1 MPYMQQPPMPYM
13 QQPQLPYMH
22 QLSYQMPAYRPEM
35 PSSDDVPI
43 GGFCGMLAGA
53 ALDVDMGRVF
63 GSQGGSEE
71 GSRQGTGSHSGSASA
86 E

>member
-13 QQPQLPYMH
+13 HQPPMPYMQQPPYE
-22 QLSYQMPAYRPEM
+22 MPTYRPEM

-43 GGFCGMLAGA
+43 RGFSGMVAGA
-53 ALDVDMGRVF
+53 PLDVGMGRVF

-71 GSRQGTGSHSGSASA
+71 GSRQGTRSHSSSASA